1 MTTIKLPA
9 EVVLNTVLQTVR
21 ALGECDG
28 NCLADLA
35 EQYYPVPDFGNDV
48 VIEAVFLEDTDEVEL
63 RYGPGDDD
71 WDSIGEDEEVDD
83 SYRFN
88 G

>member
-1 MTTIKLPA
+1 MNTIKLPA
-9 EVVLNTVLQTVR
+9 DVVLTGVLQTVR

-35 EQYYPVPDFGNDV
+35 EQFYSVPDSGNDV
-48 VIEAVFLEDTDEVEL
+48 VIEAIFLENTDEIEL

-71 WDSIGEDEEVDD
+71 WTEIGEDEEDD
-83 SYRFN
+83 SYKFQ